1 MSVKK
6 LSILI
11 VFVGTIISFSCAG
24 IEKGKDFA
32 TGIISHDVDEKL
44 FSQVPDEKKDAINPL
59 LDTVKDAKDRLE
71 FSEALVNEKEAELD
85 LEKAK
90 KGLAKIQ
97 LQISETELNLEKM
110 RAVQSEGL
118 GDPKKVNQKV
128 AKLEAKVYK
137 LKGAEAKQ
145 KAKIENAKL
154 VVVETQE
161 KIDTLKT
168 KTQKETSEIETK
180 KEDIETKTKE

>member
-1 MSVKK
+1 MSLKK
-6 LSILI
+6 LSILL
-11 VFVGTIISFSCAG
+11 VCAGTLISFSCAG

-44 FSQVPDEKKDAINPL
+44 FSQVSDEKKDAINPL
-59 LDTVKDAKDRLE
+59 LDTVKDAKDHLE
-71 FSEALVNEKEAELD
+71 FSKALVNNKEAELD
-85 LEKAK
+85 LEKVK
-90 KGLAKIQ
+90 KGLAKIK
-97 LQISETELNLEKM
+97 LQISETAVNLEKM

-128 AKLEAKVYK
+128 AKLEAKIYK
-137 LKGAEAKQ
+137 LKGEEAKQ

-154 VVVETQE
+154 VVIETQE

-168 KTQKETSEIETK
+168 NTQKETPEIKTK

>member
-1 MSVKK
+1 MFLKK
-6 LSILI
+6 LSILLVCAGI
-11 VFVGTIISFSCAG
+11 VISFSCAG

-32 TGIISHDVDEKL
+32 TGIISHEVDEKL
-44 FSQVPDEKKDAINPL
+44 FSQVPDEKKGAINPL
-59 LDTVKDAKDRLE
+59 LDTVNDAKDRLE
-71 FSEALVNEKEAELD
+71 LAKALVNEKEAELD

-97 LQISETELNLEKM
+97 FQISEAELNLEKM

-118 GDPKKVNQKV
+118 GEPKKVNQQV

-137 LKGAEAKQ
+137 LKGEEAKQ

-161 KIDTLKT
+161 KIDNLET
-168 KTQKETSEIETK
+168 KSQKETPEIETK

>member
-1 MSVKK
+1 MFLKK
-6 LSILI
+6 LSILLAC
-11 VFVGTIISFSCAG
+11 VGIIISFSCAS

-32 TGIISHDVDEKL
+32 TGIIPSDVDEKL

-59 LDTVKDAKDRLE
+59 LDMVKDAKDHLE
-71 FSEALVNEKEAELD
+71 LAKALVNKKEAELD

-97 LQISETELNLEKM
+97 LQISEAELNLEKM

-118 GDPKKVNQKV
+118 GDPKKVNQQV

-137 LKGAEAKQ
+137 LKGEEAKQ
-145 KAKIENAKL
+145 KAKVENAKL
-154 VVVETQE
+154 VVKETQE
-161 KIDTLKT
+161 KIENLET
-168 KTQKETSEIETK
+168 KSQKETTEIETK
-180 KEDIETKTKE
+180 KEDIETKTKK